1 MRTDTKRVSGWPL
14 TQVLRPLPNAGRRG
28 VRLASARLVLA
39 EGGRAELGQR
49 VRLNVS
55 EDDVAFAL
63 RNDDIMRRIL
73 M

>member
-1 MRTDTKRVSGWPL
+1 
-14 TQVLRPLPNAGRRG
+14 
-28 VRLASARLVLA
+28 VLA

>member
-1 MRTDTKRVSGWPL
+1 MLLD
-14 TQVLRPLPNAGRRG
+14 A
-28 VRLASARLVLA
+28 RLASARLVLA